1 MAKKFLTFFA
11 AIIVVTAAPAFA
23 DTISQTQSFTGL
35 PNINGSLTFNQFDSN
50 SSIWTLQSI
59 QVSFTL
65 QSIGGYARLDND
77 SALPASGTLEFGNK
91 GNISSTDVLLLD
103 SSFQPVVN
111 QIKACH
117 QESFSL
123 APDNG
128 DGPYNYDWASPDGL
142 LYSSGIETNT
152 DSGFVDSDFWPGYT
166 GTDTYNIDYSVTQ
179 WFNYGGFGGIE
190 YAVTPAG
197 ASGQITVIYTYD
209 DLPVPEPATIAT
221 LAFGLLWTSRSRRKK
236 PGS

>member
-11 AIIVVTAAPAFA
+11 AIIVVTAIPAFA

-35 PNINGSLTFNQFDSN
+35 PNINGSLSFNQFDNN
-50 SSIWTLQSI
+50 SGNWTLQSI

-91 GNISSTDVLLLD
+91 GNISSADVLLLD
-103 SSFQPVVN
+103 SSLQPVIN

-142 LYSSGIETNT
+142 LYSGGIETNT
-152 DSGFVDSDFWPGYT
+152 GSGFIDSTFWADYT
-166 GTDTYNIDYSVTQ
+166 GTGSYNINYSVAQ
-179 WFNYGGFGGIE
+179 WLNYGGFGGIE
-190 YAVTPAG
+190 YAVTPTG
-197 ASGQITVIYTYD
+197 ASGEVTVIYTYSI
-209 DLPVPEPATIAT
+209 LPVPEPATIAT
-221 LAFGLLWTSRSRRKK
+221 LAFGLLWMGRSRRQKN
-236 PGS
+236 